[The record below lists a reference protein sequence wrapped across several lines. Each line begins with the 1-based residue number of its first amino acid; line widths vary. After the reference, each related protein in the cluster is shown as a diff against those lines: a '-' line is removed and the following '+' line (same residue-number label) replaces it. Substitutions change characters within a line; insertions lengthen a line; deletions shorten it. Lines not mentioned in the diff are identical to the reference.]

1 MYIIGIDE
9 AGRGSLAGPIVVAA
23 VSVPKGFYPR
33 ATALPKLRDSKKLN
47 PNQRLLWFRY
57 IRDHPHIIY
66 TTARIYPR
74 RIEKLNIANCANLAA
89 LRTLYKLIPGL
100 NHSKFIRNSKLLP
113 AVFLDG
119 SLYLGSKGKQPNFAT
134 TIIRGDEKFISI
146 KLASIVAKV
155 TRDNYMI
162 RLHRKYPL
170 YQFDRHKGYGTALHR
185 NRINRFGPAQTH
197 RLTYLKNYRKL
208 A

>member
-9 AGRGSLAGPIVVAA
+9 AGRGSLAGPVVVAA
-23 VSVPKGFYPR
+23 VLTPKNFYPKR
-33 ATALPKLRDSKKLN
+33 AALPKLRDSKKLSSI
-47 PNQRLLWFRY
+47 QRQVWFKY
-57 IRDHPHIIY
+57 LKSHPKVFY
-66 TTARIYPR
+66 ATARVYPR
-74 RIEKLNIANCANLAA
+74 KIEKLNIASCANIAA
-89 LRTLYKLIPGL
+89 LKVFNNLIARYR
-100 NHSKFIRNSKLLP
+100 IRDIRYVSIL
-113 AVFLDG
+113 LDG
-119 SLYLGSKGKQPNFAT
+119 SLYLGSKRKQPNFAK

-162 RLHRKYPL
+162 SLHRKYPL
-170 YQFDRHKGYGTALHR
+170 YRFDRHKGYGTALHR

>member
-9 AGRGSLAGPIVVAA
+9 AGRGSLAGPVVVAA
-23 VSVPKGFYPR
+23 VLTPRNFYPKR
-33 ATALPKLRDSKKLN
+33 TALPKLKDSKKLSSI
-47 PNQRLLWFRY
+47 QRQVWFKY
-57 IRDHPHIIY
+57 LKSHPKVFY
-66 TTARIYPR
+66 ATARVYPR
-74 RIEKLNIANCANLAA
+74 KIEKLNIANCANIAA
-89 LRTLYKLIPGL
+89 AKAFWTLI
-100 NHSKFIRNSKLLP
+100 SKLDIKNLESSP
-113 AVFLDG
+113 VILDG
-119 SLYLGSKGKQPNFAT
+119 SLYLGSKGKQPNFAK

-162 RLHRKYPL
+162 SLHRKYPL

-185 NRINRFGPAQTH
+185 NCINRFGPAQTH